1 MKNKLELIDKLAL
14 IALAFFALMFCS
26 SINAQSYTVTKIDNN
41 YEISFIDEFADQ
53 WYLDGEAIVV
63 YGELN
68 LNEKDY
74 KQLIKDIKKT
84 FKQSEKELIRP
95 NYELIKYS
103 WVKDS
108 VWIYWKEKAFS
119 VTKGDIKYLNSKL

>member
-95 NYELIKYS
+95 NYELIKYG

>member
-1 MKNKLELIDKLAL
+1 MNKKYELIDYFMIFA
-14 IALAFFALMFCS
+14 IIFFMFIGTMS
-26 SINAQSYTVTKIDNN
+26 VFSQSYTVTKIDNN
-41 YEISFIDEFADQ
+41 YEINFIDEFADE
-53 WYLDGEAIVV
+53 WYLNGEVIIR

-68 LNEKDY
+68 LTEKDY

-84 FKQSEKELIRP
+84 LKQSEKELIRP

-108 VWIYWKEKAFS
+108 VWVYYKEKAFS
-119 VTKGDIKYLNSKL
+119 VTLNDIDYLNSKL

>member
-119 VTKGDIKYLNSKL
+119 VTKSDIKYLNSKL

>member
-119 VTKGDIKYLNSKL
+119 VTKGDIEYLNSKL